1 MAVELHIHIHHDA
14 DDVNEIAGN
23 FPFEQGQ
30 RVAAISGEL
39 IIIDLGSAD
48 DTNYVQEWYLNGH
61 DGVASFYIV
70 DDDAPEQPHDEN
82 EGSP

>member
-1 MAVELHIHIHHDA
+1 MNVELHILIHRDA
-14 DDVNEIAGN
+14 EDVNEIGES
-23 FPFEQGQ
+23 FPFEAGQ
-30 RVAAISGEL
+30 QVVALNNEL

-70 DDDAPEQPHDEN
+70 DDGPPSGPGEPEE
-82 EGSP
+82 